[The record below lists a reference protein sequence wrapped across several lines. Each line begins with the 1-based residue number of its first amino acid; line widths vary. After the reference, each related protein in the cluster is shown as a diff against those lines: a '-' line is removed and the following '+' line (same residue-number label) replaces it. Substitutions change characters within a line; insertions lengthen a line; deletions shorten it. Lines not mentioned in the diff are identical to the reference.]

1 MRSVKLVAGA
11 TLAVTALL
19 GPVTTPAQAATAAT
33 GFTYHSSWWDQET
46 CERVG
51 QIGEDAGSWMD
62 YFCVE
67 IPLTEWQLW
76 VGP

>member
-1 MRSVKLVAGA
+1 MRSVKLVAGV
-11 TLAVTALL
+11 TLAVAALL
-19 GPVTTPAQAATAAT
+19 GSVTAPAQATT

-51 QIGEDAGSWMD
+51 QIGEDAGAWLD

-76 VGP
+76 VGS